1 MQKSVTT
8 KRRRLPSKDE
18 NSLPSSHLEAVELP
32 KALKERLRRLIVRRS
47 FAHLWVFVSP
57 TAQTATEVAR
67 AFLLDWLGA
76 SLHSDCHPDLLELHP
91 SGKVGLHSVA
101 AVRQMLE
108 QLSLAPLGS
117 AGRAVLIDAADRMAP
132 HTSNALLKAL
142 EEPPPSTTI
151 ILATTA
157 PHLLLPTI
165 ISRSQVVRLPGK
177 EREGLLELSPFL
189 ELLTS
194 SSSASYSEL
203 LHACEAIQKDLE
215 REEVR
220 FAKELNEKEKGG
232 SDDLSAATK
241 QELASEAEGGL
252 ALWTQTVSKQA
263 LETVYF
269 AMRKKAVADP
279 VSLSQR
285 LLQAMNGIDRGS
297 DLSTMLLWMVT
308 QTSKSAPSL

>member
-1 MQKSVTT
+1 MQQRVTT
-8 KRRRLPSKDE
+8 KKRRLPSKDE
-18 NSLPSSHLEAVELP
+18 YALSSSHLESVDLP
-32 KALKERLRRLIVRRS
+32 KASKERLQRLIERHS
-47 FAHLWVFVSP
+47 IAHLWVFVSP
-57 TAQTATEVAR
+57 TAQMATEAAR

-76 SLHSDCHPDLLELHP
+76 PPHSDCHPDLLELHP

-151 ILATTA
+151 ILATAA

-177 EREGLLELSPFL
+177 ESESFLDLSSLLELLKAP
-189 ELLTS
+189 TG
-194 SSSASYSEL
+194 ASYSEL
-203 LHACEAIQKDLE
+203 LHACESIQKDLE

-220 FAKELNEKEKGG
+220 FAKELNEKEEGG

-241 QELASEAEGGL
+241 QELALEAEGGL
-252 ALWTQTVSKQA
+252 ALWTQNVSKQA
-263 LETVYF
+263 LETVYL
-269 AMRKKAVADP
+269 AMRKKDVADP
-279 VSLSQR
+279 ASLSQK
-285 LLQAMNGIDRGS
+285 LLQAMNGIDRGA

-308 QTSKSAPSL
+308 QASRSAPSL